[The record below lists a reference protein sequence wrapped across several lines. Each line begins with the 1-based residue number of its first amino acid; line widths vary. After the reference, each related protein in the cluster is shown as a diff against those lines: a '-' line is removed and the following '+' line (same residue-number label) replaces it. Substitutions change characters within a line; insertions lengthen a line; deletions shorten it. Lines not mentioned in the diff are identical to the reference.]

1 MKTILIMVSAL
12 LGVLSSQAMAAVSV
26 TADYDQ
32 LNPAEPTNPVT
43 FDKYQFATGDLLL
56 DITSVSGNSKTG
68 TVYFQSFVSSHYL
81 GASGTGPG
89 LADVNNAP
97 YELTVAGQFNV
108 NIVDFGIN
116 NVSVTGG
123 SFDIWYDPNPNRS
136 FVGTGSGFNDGS
148 LVLSGA
154 IDNGSGTYTTDT
166 NGDIGLGITL
176 LLSTLNAN
184 PSVYSPQP
192 SQGQSIFS
200 LSASLLPTGAT
211 GVNGFTPNG
220 PEDKLA
226 GATGDLVFTAAVPL
240 PAAALLLGPVLLIG
254 FGWQGRKR
262 LAGLSV

>member
-1 MKTILIMVSAL
+1 MKTISIMAL
-12 LGVLSSQAMAAVSV
+12 AVLGCLSSQAMAAISV

-32 LNPAEPTNPVT
+32 LNPAEATNPVT
-43 FDKYQFATGDLLL
+43 FDKYQFGTGDLLL
-56 DITSVSGNSKTG
+56 DITSTSGNSKTG

-81 GASGTGPG
+81 GSNGAGPG

-97 YELTVAGQFNV
+97 YELTVSGQFDV
-108 NIVDFGIN
+108 NIVGFGIN
-116 NVSVTGG
+116 NVSVSQG

-136 FVGTGSGFNDGS
+136 FTGTGTGFTDGS
-148 LVLSGA
+148 LVLSGV
-154 IDNGSGTYTTDT
+154 IDNGYGSYTTNASGNID
-166 NGDIGLGITL
+166 LGITL

-200 LSASLLPTGAT
+200 LSASLLPSGAT
-211 GVNGFTPNG
+211 GVNGITPNG

-240 PAAALLLGPVLLIG
+240 PAAAFLLAPVLLAG
-254 FGWQGRKR
+254 FGWQSCRQ
-262 LAGLSV
+262 SVC